1 MSAII
6 SALIFSAS
14 QIAVNNIFSDFVNSL
29 EETAPNSKIE
39 NQYFSYDNSRMS
51 DNLGILMKKIK
62 VNSLVI
68 PEHSVSMN
76 SKREIN
82 LEMKNVS
89 LSFSFSWEY
98 SINHISDFGTASVSV
113 KDGSFSTIILVK
125 DSTLLRFS
133 SKKTKLDLTGMQILV
148 SRPDGV
154 NQNWLFKM
162 FREEIEDVISE
173 LMSDL
178 IENTINEYNIGSMYY
193 KLDNLDIGFDYSL
206 TESPYISEDW
216 FSFKSKGIF
225 VQDSDRNYNPPI
237 PVPSS
242 VNEEV
247 KEGIQIVVSDYL
259 ANSLSYSAY
268 TAGLLDLNITNE
280 TLPNS
285 FPFELTTTVIGILIP
300 GLVDQYGLD
309 KPVSLMC
316 SFSNVPLIEFIE
328 NQEWSVQ
335 LRMSEMSGCDLLVE
349 DETALVLD
357 AMFVFETQVF
367 LEDWKIKG
375 EIWTLEV
382 RNVNVVS
389 SEIDVN
395 GEDVQSTVN
404 TILDTYRNSVNNDF
418 LKNGIRLPRNQ
429 RFDLTSTK
437 IKSGKGYML
446 AYLEPRLN
454 FVFDQLFE

>member
-14 QIAVNNIFSDFVNSL
+14 QVAVNNIFTDFVNSL
-29 EETAPNSKIE
+29 EETAPNSNIE

-51 DNLGILMKKIK
+51 DNLGFLMKKIK

-68 PEHSVSMN
+68 PEHYVSMN
-76 SKREIN
+76 SDREIL

-98 SINHISDFGTASVSV
+98 SINHLSDFGTASVSV
-113 KDGSFSTIILVK
+113 KDGGFSTIVQVK

-133 SKKTKLDLTGMQILV
+133 SKKTKLDLIGMQVLV

-173 LMSDL
+173 LMSGF
-178 IENTINEYNIGSMYY
+178 IEDTINEYNIGSMYY
-193 KLDNLDIGFDYSL
+193 KLDGVDIGFDYSL
-206 TESPYISEDW
+206 TESPSISEEW
-216 FSFKSKGIF
+216 LSFKSKGIF

-237 PVPSS
+237 PVPGA
-242 VNEEV
+242 VNDEI
-247 KEGIQIVVSDYL
+247 KEGIQIVISDYL

-268 TAGLLDLNITNE
+268 VAGLLDLNITNE

-285 FPFELTTTVIGILIP
+285 FPFELTTTLIGFLIP
-300 GLVDQYGLD
+300 DLVDTYGLD
-309 KPVSLMC
+309 EPVSLMC
-316 SFSNVPLIEFIE
+316 SFSDVPLIEFIE
-328 NQEWSVQ
+328 NQDWSVQ
-335 LRMSEMSGCDLLVE
+335 LRTNQMAGCVLFVE
-349 DETALVLD
+349 DEIAFIIEG
-357 AMFVFETQVF
+357 MFAFEAQVY
-367 LEDWKIKG
+367 LEDWKVKG
-375 EIWTLEV
+375 EISTFELREV
-382 RNVNVVS
+382 TVVS

-395 GEDVQSTVN
+395 GEDVETTVN
-404 TILDTYRNSVNNDF
+404 DVLETYRKSLNDDV
-418 LKNGIRLPRNQ
+418 LKNGISLTKDQ

-437 IKSGKGYML
+437 IRSGKGYML
-446 AYLEPRLN
+446 AYLEPRVN
-454 FVFDQLFE
+454 FVFDQLF